1 MFYHLAMVFFSF
13 CASAAGT
20 FLLPQGVSPL
30 AHGRAGA
37 EPQDGQ
43 RAEYWEE
50 TLEQVR

>member
-1 MFYHLAMVFFSF
+1 MRLFPFYACL
-13 CASAAGT
+13 AAGT

-50 TLEQVR
+50 NFGAG